1 MAIVDRPPCVHPSS
15 RRPSQTPNDLE
26 SQKALPETE
35 TKRDPNLVTWN
46 GPDDP
51 ANPQHWSFPKK
62 AFVTAIWVYGNL
74 CTCIASSIFSSG
86 SGQIGQQFH
95 VGSTVVTLGIS
106 LFLLVKAPSG
116 ASWDSD

>member
-1 MAIVDRPPCVHPSS
+1 
-15 RRPSQTPNDLE
+15 
-26 SQKALPETE
+26 
-35 TKRDPNLVTWN
+35 LVTWN